1 MNTKRIVVKVK
12 VIGDIEV
19 QFYEE
24 NITVIADSTF
34 PTLVNFSNAGIGS
47 AYLPVK
53 TGIQEAINTRLET
66 LQSPLFCYWSMN
78 SHNTLMFQPK
88 ADTKPHKLFDN
99 RPLIKDAVLSL
110 LDDFTFTEQENFG
123 YIGVDLSIILN
134 EVWVCE

>member
-1 MNTKRIVVKVK
+1 MNTKKIVVKVN
-12 VIGDIEV
+12 VIGGIEV

-24 NITVIADSTF
+24 NIMVIADSTF

-53 TGIQEAINTRLET
+53 TGIQEAINTRLMAIG
-66 LQSPLFCYWSMN
+66 SPLFCYWSMN
-78 SHNTLMFQPK
+78 SNNTLMFQPK
-88 ADTKPHKLFDN
+88 TNITSDN
-99 RPLIKDAVLSL
+99 RELIRDAVLSL

-123 YIGVDLSIILN
+123 YVSVDLSIILN